1 LAGSSWPSPF
11 QSIRFTPLAV
21 ARRAVA
27 ALALYVGAVALHRVS
42 TPGIHAAFP
51 KWLPENLACATL
63 QPNGLDEYL
72 PNNFGGYQIF
82 RYIVE
87 HDLKFVLQPLDVVWY
102 ASAANGRRKEEWM
115 LPWTDLPKDSSEYD
129 QLVQTRNMRYF
140 VYVPSITPALA
151 YRLDAADS
159 NPRHVERAYQFM
171 HYLMPKSRPILTD
184 RLGWE
189 LRQITN

>member
-1 LAGSSWPSPF
+1 
-11 QSIRFTPLAV
+11 
-21 ARRAVA
+21 
-27 ALALYVGAVALHRVS
+27 
-42 TPGIHAAFP
+42 
-51 KWLPENLACATL
+51 
-63 QPNGLDEYL
+63 
-72 PNNFGGYQIF
+72 
-82 RYIVE
+82 
-87 HDLKFVLQPLDVVWY
+87 
-102 ASAANGRRKEEWM
+102 M